1 MGISFLNVHDVLQN
15 YLLFISVNKYTICF
29 LVAPLK
35 FIHENNITSEEKV
48 ENIAISDNTFVLT
61 LIDSYPLPDVK
72 FGGQWFINSNISA
85 FRIVINLYI
94 SYILHKCSRDSNTD
108 FTLGNC
114 LFGDVK
120 VTKNADPD
128 IYGYNDYGIGFDAR
142 SKFSLPDG
150 SWGKMLLFLELMIA
164 LMCILIAKR
173 KISQFLMKEETW
185 LQVLHDTTITVE
197 AKYPILA

>member
-15 YLLFISVNKYTICF
+15 YLLFISVNKYTIGF
-29 LVAPLK
+29 LVVPLK
-35 FIHENNITSEEKV
+35 FIHGNNITSEEKV

-61 LIDSYPLPDVK
+61 LIDSYLLPDVK

-94 SYILHKCSRDSNTD
+94 SYTLHTCSRDSNID

-120 VTKNADPD
+120 VTKNADPA
-128 IYGYNDYGIGFDAR
+128 IYGYNDYGIGLDAR

-173 KISQFLMKEETW
+173 KIS
-185 LQVLHDTTITVE
+185 
-197 AKYPILA
+197 